1 MEYKRL
7 FNGEKIS
14 VLGLGTWRMGGSLY
28 PDYSQDDQV
37 IGTIQAAIE
46 LGYTHIDT
54 AEMYAA
60 GHTEEL
66 VGKAILNFPRQSL
79 FITTKIWHTNLS
91 YEDIHPALQGSLRR
105 LGTDYIDMC
114 LVHWPNKNISFDET
128 FRALNEM
135 VAAGEVHHLGVSNFN
150 LEMLQRA
157 QELCATPIVTNQVPY
172 NLYNHTYIKNGVLKY
187 CQQNDI
193 LVTAYSP
200 FDRGAVLINDEV
212 QRIAAQYGK
221 TPAQIALHW
230 LIQQPNVVTIPM
242 SSSPEH
248 LKSNLG
254 ALDVALSPAESDV
267 LDHLEL
273 PEEALWP
280 E

>member
-105 LGTDYIDMC
+105 LGTDYIDIC
-114 LVHWPNKNISFDET
+114 LV
-128 FRALNEM
+128 
-135 VAAGEVHHLGVSNFN
+135 
-150 LEMLQRA
+150 
-157 QELCATPIVTNQVPY
+157 
-172 NLYNHTYIKNGVLKY
+172 
-187 CQQNDI
+187 
-193 LVTAYSP
+193 
-200 FDRGAVLINDEV
+200 
-212 QRIAAQYGK
+212 
-221 TPAQIALHW
+221 
-230 LIQQPNVVTIPM
+230 
-242 SSSPEH
+242 
-248 LKSNLG
+248 
-254 ALDVALSPAESDV
+254 
-267 LDHLEL
+267 
-273 PEEALWP
+273 
-280 E
+280 

>member
-1 MEYKRL
+1 MEFKSL
-7 FNGEKIS
+7 STGENIS
-14 VLGLGTWRMGGSLY
+14 ALGLGTWRMGGSLY

-37 IGTIQAAIE
+37 IDTIQAAID

-66 VGKAILNFPRQSL
+66 IGKAIKNYPRQSL
-79 FITTKIWHTNLS
+79 FITTKIWQTNLS
-91 YEDIHPALQGSLRR
+91 YEDLHPALKGSLRR
-105 LGTDYIDMC
+105 LGTDYIDLC
-114 LVHWPNKNISFDET
+114 LVHWPNPNISFDET

-135 VAAGEVHHLGVSNFN
+135 VGTGEVRHLGVSNFN

-157 QELCATPIVTNQVPY
+157 QELSATPIVTNQVPY
-172 NLYNHTYIKNGVLKY
+172 NLYNHTYVNNGVLKY

-200 FDRGAVLINDEV
+200 FDRGTVFNNHEV
-212 QRIAAQYGK
+212 QRIATQYGK

-242 SSSPEH
+242 SSKPEH

-254 ALDVALSPAESDV
+254 ALDVALSPDESDV

-273 PEEALWP
+273 PEEAVWP